1 MPPRCKHCIPRNEFD
16 QLDFLSF
23 IGPILVFLGGIV
35 VALATGPVGILV
47 ATIGAWWA
55 LQKACA
61 FLRGGKLVCIQ
72 RFHCVIGRVV
82 ELEPVGH
89 HKSGFEN
96 IDDDYAA
103 NLLIAPH
110 RPTADPAAMMADTLQ
125 GGLLVQQHP
134 QTTGLKF
141 KGYTTHKSHLTPP
154 RTGGHDIPII
164 HCEFEGQRV
173 CDFCDAAA
181 AAIAVLGLAA
191 AFCAIPIIGWIGCL
205 IALAVGAAIAG
216 AILLDAWFGAHH
228 GDPKDAAVNPG
239 DGDLHAMD
247 DAGNGGDYVI
257 IRGDWDYDAGHEG
270 WNEIHPVTS
279 VQKIHG
285 APYWPEGSTDAEIAR
300 FRPVFDE
307 WCRQTSQPE
316 QPDVQEEQ
324 KEPRHRWHYHPVID
338 GCRDGDNEERIP
350 R

>member
-1 MPPRCKHCIPRNEFD
+1 MPPQCKHCIPRDRFD

-35 VALATGPVGILV
+35 LALATGPVGVIV

-55 LQKACA
+55 LEKACA
-61 FLRGGKLVCIQ
+61 FLRGGKLVCIELFQ
-72 RFHCVIGRVV
+72 CVIGRVV

-103 NLLIAPH
+103 NLLVAPH
-110 RPTADPAAMMADTLQ
+110 RPTATRAQIVADGLQ
-125 GGLLVQQHP
+125 GKFIAHPLPPTSGL
-134 QTTGLKF
+134 TF
-141 KGYTTHKSHLTPP
+141 AGYTTHRGALE
-154 RTGGHDIPII
+154 IPVI

-181 AAIAVLGLAA
+181 AAIAVLGVAA
-191 AFCAIPIIGWIGCL
+191 AICAIPIIGWIACA
-205 IALAVGAAIAG
+205 IALALGIIIAG
-216 AILLDAWFGAHH
+216 ILLLEAWFGAHH

-239 DGDLHAMD
+239 DGDLHAMND
-247 DAGNGGDYVI
+247 DGAGGDYVI

-270 WNEIHPVTS
+270 WNEFHPVKS

-285 APYWPEGSTDAEIAR
+285 APYWPEGSTATEIDA
-300 FRPVFDE
+300 FRPVYDE
-307 WCRQTSQPE
+307 WCRQTTQPE
-316 QPDVQEEQ
+316 RPEVQDEQ
-324 KEPRHRWHYHPVID
+324 KQPRNRWHYHPLLD
-338 GCRDGDNEERIP
+338 GCREGSRQGDGVP
-350 R
+350 VPG